1 MVEHKVEPATVLDI
15 EASVE
20 LPAVEREEE
29 QERTVVVDH
38 GINVDRVATVGDQES
53 EAEDLDRLLEEEE
66 WASLHATSI
75 GVGQFFK
82 EGDKDTRRREE

>member
-20 LPAVEREEE
+20 LPEEE

-38 GINVDRVATVGDQES
+38 GINVDRETVGDQES

-82 EGDKDTRRREE
+82 EEDKDTRRREE